1 MNQPWQIA
9 KFARKSVY
17 LWNALNFWRFVRV
30 VGIDGEGKGEGAAFV
45 HA

>member
-1 MNQPWQIA
+1 MNQLWRVA

-17 LWNALNFWRFVRV
+17 LWNTLNLWWFVRV
-30 VGIDGEGKGEGAAFV
+30 IGVDGEGKSEGAAFV